1 MASLKPTKS
10 NAAANITI
18 KNISEAE
25 LSGPRLLLTKLINEL
40 FNRKNSDIELKRAS
54 IKPKRQKNYKKILSV
69 IICTSGRNSLA
80 LNAINS
86 VINQDFS
93 SEKYEIIVVNNSR
106 ENLCGEFFEQNIRIV
121 NEPIQGLSRARNTGA
136 DSAGGE
142 YLLYMDD
149 DALACENLLLN
160 MFKAFE
166 KHQKC
171 AIIGGQIFLKLPTP
185 NPNVFLK
192 GREAIWSGY
201 TVPYKKFKEVGEQYE
216 FPYGACFGI
225 RHSALDG
232 FGGFPEDYGRCGNDF
247 AGGEETALC
256 FMAKNSRLKI
266 GIEPSAAVWHVVSAD
281 RFTKEHIRETIRA
294 GILTTYRLYAE
305 GYSKCGWTNDYI
317 DERIK
322 IITGELARLQRN
334 KEFLAYFY
342 KKCELDA
349 FYEVKSMIL

>member
-1 MASLKPTKS
+1 MKPSKS
-10 NAAANITI
+10 NTAANITL

-25 LSGPRLLLTKLINEL
+25 LSGPRLLVSKLKNEL
-40 FNRKNSDIELKRAS
+40 FNRKKSDIELKRAS
-54 IKPKRQKNYKKILSV
+54 VKPKKKYRRILSV
-69 IICTSGRNSLA
+69 IICTAERNSIA

-106 ENLCGEFFEQNIRIV
+106 EKFCGEPSGRNIKIV

-136 DSAGGE
+136 DSASGE

-149 DALACENLLLN
+149 DSLACENLLLN

-166 KHQKC
+166 KHPGC
-171 AIIGGQIFLKLPTP
+171 AIIGGQIFLELPSP
-185 NPNVFLK
+185 VPNVFLK

-225 RHSALDG
+225 RHSALDS
-232 FGGFPEDYGRCGNDF
+232 FGGFPENYGRCGSDF

-266 GIEPSAAVWHVVSAD
+266 GIEPSAAVRHVVTAD

-305 GYSKCGWTNDYI
+305 GYSKCGWTSDYI
-317 DERIK
+317 DERIR
-322 IITGELARLQRN
+322 IITGELARLQEN
-334 KEFLAYFY
+334 KDYLAYFY

-349 FYEVKSMIL
+349 FYEVKSMII

>member
-1 MASLKPTKS
+1 MKPSKS
-10 NAAANITI
+10 NTSANITL
-18 KNISEAE
+18 KNISEAKM
-25 LSGPRLLLTKLINEL
+25 SGPRLSLSKLKNELIN
-40 FNRKNSDIELKRAS
+40 RKKSDMELKRAS
-54 IKPKRQKNYKKILSV
+54 IKPKRQKNYDRILSV
-69 IICTSGRNSLA
+69 IICTLGRNSSA

-86 VINQDFS
+86 VINQNFS

-106 ENLCGEFFEQNIRIV
+106 GNFCGEFSGQNIKIV

-136 DSAGGE
+136 DFASGE

-149 DALACENLLLN
+149 DALACENLLMN

-166 KHQKC
+166 KHRRC

-185 NPNVFLK
+185 APNVFLK
-192 GREAIWSGY
+192 GREALWSGY
-201 TVPYKKFKEVGEQYE
+201 MVHYKKFKEVGEQYE

-225 RHSALDG
+225 RHSALDS

-266 GIEPSAAVWHVVSAD
+266 GIEPSAAVWHVVPAD
-281 RFTKEHIRETIRA
+281 RFTNEHIRETIRA

-305 GYSKCGWTNDYI
+305 GYSKCGWTSDYI

-322 IITGELARLQRN
+322 IITGELKRLQRN

-342 KKCELDA
+342 KKCELDS